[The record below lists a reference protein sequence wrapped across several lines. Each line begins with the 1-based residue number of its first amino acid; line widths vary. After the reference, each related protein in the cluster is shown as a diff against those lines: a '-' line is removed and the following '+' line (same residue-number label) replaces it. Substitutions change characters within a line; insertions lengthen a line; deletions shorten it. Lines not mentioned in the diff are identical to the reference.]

1 MLLLKIKILVMHSS
15 IKISLLSAMLLFA
28 VSCGRNNDNKDLTQ
42 KKEKLEKLKKDQ
54 AETTAE
60 IKKLELELSTLDTA
74 NVKTE
79 KAKLV
84 VLDTVKIESFTHYID
99 LQGRVDAENTYYIS
113 PRGMG
118 GQVKAVYVKEGQFV
132 KKGQLLLKLDDAIV
146 RQNVVAARQG
156 LAATGNQ
163 LELAK
168 DVYQRTK
175 NLWDQHIGTEVQLL
189 QAKTNVEVLQN
200 QLKTQEENV
209 KAAQEQLNTT
219 SVISNVS
226 GVADEVNIHVG
237 ESFTGAPTAGIKI
250 VNNSNL
256 KVVTD
261 IPENYLARVK
271 KGTPVLISIPDI
283 NKTYNSVISL
293 ISQSIS
299 STSRGFIAEAKVPDD
314 KSLKANL
321 TATIKIQDYTVPNA
335 MTVPVNILQTDEQ
348 GKFVLVAAKE
358 GNKTVARKRAVQVG
372 ELYGERLEV
381 KNGLKT
387 GDVIITEGFQSLY
400 DGQSITTV
408 T

>member
-1 MLLLKIKILVMHSS
+1 MHSS
-15 IKISLLSAMLLFA
+15 IKISLLSTMLLFA
-28 VSCGRNNDNKDLTQ
+28 VSCGRNNENKDLTQ

-60 IKKLELELSTLDTA
+60 IKKLELELSRLDTA

-132 KKGQLLLKLDDAIV
+132 KKGQLLLKLDDVIM
-146 RQNVVAARQG
+146 RQNVAAARQG

-168 DVYQRTK
+168 SVYDRTK

-189 QAKTNVEVLQN
+189 QAKTNVEVLEN
-200 QLKTQEENV
+200 QLKTQQENI
-209 KAAQEQLNTT
+209 KSAQEQLNTT
-219 SVISNVS
+219 SVVSNVS

-271 KGTPVLISIPDI
+271 KGTPVLISVPDI
-283 NKTYNSVISL
+283 NKTYKSVISL

-321 TATIKIQDYTVPNA
+321 TATVKIQDYTVPNA

-348 GKFVLVAAKE
+348 GKFILVAAKE
-358 GNKTVARKRAVQVG
+358 GNKTVARKRPVQVG

-400 DGQSITTV
+400 DGQAITTV

>member
-1 MLLLKIKILVMHSS
+1 MHSS
-15 IKISLLSAMLLFA
+15 LKISLLSGMLLFA
-28 VSCGRNNDNKDLTQ
+28 VSCGRNNENKDLTQ

-60 IKKLELELSTLDTA
+60 IKKLELELSRLDTA

-84 VLDTVKIESFTHYID
+84 VLDTVKMESFTHYID

-132 KKGQLLLKLDDAIV
+132 KKGQLLLKLDDVIM
-146 RQNVVAARQG
+146 RQNVAAARQG

-168 DVYQRTK
+168 SVYDRTK

-189 QAKTNVEVLQN
+189 QSKTNVEVLEN
-200 QLKTQEENV
+200 QLKTQQENI
-209 KAAQEQLNTT
+209 KSAQEQLNTT

-237 ESFTGAPTAGIKI
+237 EQFTGAPTAGIKI

-299 STSRGFIAEAKVPDD
+299 ATSRGFIAEAKVPDD

-321 TATIKIQDYTVPNA
+321 TATVKIQDYTVPNA

-348 GKFVLVAAKE
+348 GKFILVAAKE
-358 GNKTVARKRAVQVG
+358 GNKTVARKRPVQVG

>member
-1 MLLLKIKILVMHSS
+1 MHSS

-28 VSCGRNNDNKDLTQ
+28 VSCGRNNDNKDLTR